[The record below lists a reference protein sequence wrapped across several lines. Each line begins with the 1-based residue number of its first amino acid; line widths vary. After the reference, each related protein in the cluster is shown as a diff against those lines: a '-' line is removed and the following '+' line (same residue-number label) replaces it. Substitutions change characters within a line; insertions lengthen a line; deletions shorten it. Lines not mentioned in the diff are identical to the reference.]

1 MSPDDTR
8 YENQVQDCSVAAYV
22 VNISDTNEMNKL
34 WQMALEKEKARKAA
48 VNQEEDDYDN
58 ATRLPQNVTE
68 TNTENTSSADSD
80 VRAHDVKGKRKAYSD
95 RSEENGENRDIEKKR
110 RVVWTPKMHQN
121 FLQAIQQLG
130 HESKTV
136 APPSFP

>member
-22 VNISDTNEMNKL
+22 VSFSDTNEMDKF
-34 WQMALEKEKARKAA
+34 WQMVLEKEKGRKATL
-48 VNQEEDDYDN
+48 NQEEN
-58 ATRLPQNVTE
+58 ASTLPQDVTAE
-68 TNTENTSSADSD
+68 TSRENTSSVDTDAAI
-80 VRAHDVKGKRKAYSD
+80 RARDLKGKQKANTE
-95 RSEENGENRDIEKKR
+95 RSEENRDIEKKR

-130 HESKTV
+130 CESKTSS
-136 APPSFP
+136 PSLF